1 MYVYPVTNETKW
13 DKVPNVPPEEMG
25 TNHPLSIT
33 RGLSPVTLSLCLF
46 VQDYPKLYPSDP
58 KT

>member
-13 DKVPNVPPEEMG
+13 DKVPNVPLEEMG

-33 RGLSPVTLSLCLF
+33 RGLSPVTLSLCRF
-46 VQDYPKLYPSDP
+46 F
-58 KT
+58 

>member
-13 DKVPNVPPEEMG
+13 DKVPNVPLEEMG

-33 RGLSPVTLSLCLF
+33 RGLSPVRLSLCLF
-46 VQDYPKLYPSDP
+46 V
-58 KT
+58 